1 MTDKN
6 YILDDALRLRE
17 LGFACH
23 WLHRKSKRP
32 IGDDWTT
39 KPVHTVDSLR
49 ASYRDGNN
57 LGVRLGEP
65 SLMVDGNYLHVIDVD
80 IRKPDLEDEAL
91 STLRELLPVN
101 PDNLAKVRSGS
112 SGASFH
118 LYFVSQRP
126 FRSKKLAKSESK
138 HREFDKDKDR
148 DVWRNDWEIELF
160 GTDKQVVVPPSLHD
174 KTHKPYV
181 WLREIEEFELRFGDQ
196 YLIDADDLEQL
207 QIPEHSTYDF
217 EAVNPLDFKAGVLER
232 ILEDI
237 PLSRI
242 DDRNDWVLLG
252 QAIHHQFG
260 GSEEGFR
267 LWMEVSS
274 RGSKYLVNSTERKEL
289 ARYRRFGKYRGRP
302 VTMATISQW
311 AQEARADAMAA
322 EFEELED
329 LDDEEAETA
338 GRSDRC
344 ADGDDFAG
352 MFDDVPDNVGAD
364 DVGGVGSESEPTPA
378 KPEDAIDDGEL
389 PDIHWSKLLDK
400 TEEGAIKGTLHN
412 ITLIVQND
420 PRTKG
425 IIRKN
430 VFAEKLVQFGKPG
443 KRKKKAVTLPT
454 LQLVGEM
461 WNMRDPINGDPWND
475 SRDALLRR
483 MIEAPTLQGGYGL
496 KVSDRDL
503 ASAID
508 ITGSDNAFHPVRDY
522 LKSLTWDGVARMD
535 RLFIDY
541 AKTPD
546 NAYYRSIARLTLV
559 AGVTRVFEPG
569 HKFDFAPILEGL
581 QGRRKSTF
589 IKVLGKHWSAELD
602 GDFADDRSM
611 IEKMLGNWVLEIP
624 ELSAFGKAEVNHIK
638 AFMSRQEDR
647 ARLAYDRRVTIFQ
660 RQCIFMGSTN
670 DKKYLKDETGG
681 RRFWPVECTL
691 GPDEEIDTDTLELNV
706 DQLWAE
712 AYHEYCQMR
721 AKQPRGNL
729 PLYLRDTTA
738 ARIAAVLQESRR
750 IENSTDSIKGIIVE
764 YLDRPQ
770 QSGNIDDA
778 GVTFRDKTC
787 AMEIWVQCFG
797 GEKKNF
803 PYQNQMAINKV
814 LRSLDRWEESGQKRF
829 GDLGV
834 QKAYVRVK
842 EETTNA

>member
-1 MTDKN
+1 MTDFDTN
-6 YILDDALRLRE
+6 IQAAAQSLLG
-17 LGFACH
+17 LGFSVH
-23 WLHRKSKRP
+23 WLHRKQKRP
-32 IGDDWTT
+32 VGNDWQNA
-39 KPVHTVDSLR
+39 TVPTATQLAR
-49 ASYRDGNN
+49 SYESGMN

-65 SLMVDGNYLHVIDVD
+65 SRVGSELYLHVIDVD
-80 IRKPDLEDEAL
+80 IRVPELAAEANAK
-91 STLRELLPVN
+91 LRELLPVN
-101 PDNLAKVRSGS
+101 PDALPMVRSGS
-112 SGASFH
+112 GGASFH
-118 LYFVSQRP
+118 LYFVTTKA
-126 FRSKKLAKSESK
+126 FRSKRLAVSDGK
-138 HREFDKDKDR
+138 HRDKDGKWHFDYE
-148 DVWRNDWEIELF
+148 VELF
-160 GTDKQVVVPPSLHD
+160 GTGKQVVLPPSIHPSGR
-174 KTHKPYV
+174 PYV
-181 WLREIEEFELRFGDQ
+181 WEREFDAFEMEFEDA
-196 YLIDADDLEQL
+196 YTIDADDLTSLAVIEQDSF
-207 QIPEHSTYDF
+207 QYESVP
-217 EAVNPLDFKAGVLER
+217 PLDFKSGRMEAL
-232 ILEDI
+232 L
-237 PLSRI
+237 
-242 DDRNDWVLLG
+242 DDVPVSDLHYDDWIRLG
-252 QAIHHQFG
+252 QALHHQLG
-260 GSEEGFR
+260 GTEEGFQ
-267 LWMEVSS
+267 LWLKHTERSEKHD
-274 RGSKYLVNSTERKEL
+274 GKNSTVRTMRMKW
-289 ARYRRFGKYRGRP
+289 RSFGKYRGRP

>member
-1 MTDKN
+1 MSVHGTLTSA
-6 YILDDALRLRE
+6 IE
-17 LGFACH
+17 LANKGFAVH
-23 WLHRKSKRP
+23 WLHERSKRP
-32 IGDDWTT
+32 VGSNWQSV
-39 KPVHTVDSLR
+39 PVASVDTLSET
-49 ASYRDGNN
+49 YQVGYN

-65 SLMVDGNYLHVIDVD
+65 SQIAEGRYLHVIDAD
-80 IRKPDLEDEAL
+80 IRLPELAEEAIAV
-91 STLRELLPVN
+91 LRELFPVN
-101 PDNLAKVRSGS
+101 PDTLPMVRSGS
-112 SGASFH
+112 GGQSFH
-118 LYFVSQRP
+118 LYFVTDKP
-126 FRSKKLAKSESK
+126 FRSKRLAVSDGK
-138 HREFDKDKDR
+138 HRGEDGKWHFNFEF
-148 DVWRNDWEIELF
+148 ELF
-160 GTDKQVVVPPSLHD
+160 GTGKQVVLPPSIHPSG
-174 KTHKPYV
+174 KPYV
-181 WLREIEEFELRFGDQ
+181 WEREFDAFEMEFNDA
-196 YLIDADDLEQL
+196 YTIDAEDLTALAVIEQDSF
-207 QIPEHSTYDF
+207 QYESVP
-217 EAVNPLDFKAGVLER
+217 PLDFKPGRMEAL
-232 ILEDI
+232 L
-237 PLSRI
+237 
-242 DDRNDWVLLG
+242 DDVPVSDLHYDDWLRLG
-252 QAIHHQFG
+252 QALHHQLG
-260 GSEEGFR
+260 GTEDGFQLWLKHTERSEKHDG
-267 LWMEVSS
+267 
-274 RGSKYLVNSTERKEL
+274 KNSTVRTMRMKW
-289 ARYRRFGKYRGRP
+289 RSFGKYRGRP

-338 GRSDRC
+338 GRSDLRSL
-344 ADGDDFAG
+344 GDDFAG
-352 MFDDVPDNVGAD
+352 MFDDVPDNGGAD
-364 DVGGVGSESEPTPA
+364 DGDSVGSESEPTPA
-378 KPEDAIDDGEL
+378 KPEDTIDDGEL

-522 LKSLTWDGVARMD
+522 LKALKWDGVARMG

-541 AKTPD
+541 VKTPD

-770 QSGNIDDA
+770 QSGSIDDA

-842 EETTNA
+842 KGPEA

>member
-1 MTDKN
+1 MTDFDTK
-6 YILDDALRLRE
+6 IQDAAQSLLG
-17 LGFACH
+17 LGFSVH
-23 WLHRKSKRP
+23 WLHKKQKRP
-32 IGDDWTT
+32 VGKDWQNA
-39 KPVHTVDSLR
+39 PVPTAAQLSH
-49 ASYRDGNN
+49 SYESGFN

-65 SLMVDGNYLHVIDVD
+65 SRVADNLYLHVIDAD
-80 IRKPDLEDEAL
+80 IRMSDQADEAL
-91 STLRELLPVN
+91 AKLRELLPVN
-101 PDNLAKVRSGS
+101 PDTLPMVRSGS
-112 SGASFH
+112 GGASFH
-118 LYFVSQRP
+118 LYFVTTKP
-126 FRSKKLAKSESK
+126 FRSKMLAHSDGK
-138 HREFDKDKDR
+138 HRTADG
-148 DVWRNDWEIELF
+148 VWHKDWELELY
-160 GTDKQVVVPPSLHD
+160 GTGKQVVLPPSIHPSG
-174 KTHKPYV
+174 KPYV
-181 WLREIEEFELRFGDQ
+181 WERQFDAFEMEFEGA
-196 YLIDADDLEQL
+196 YTIDADDLTALAVIEQDSF
-207 QIPEHSTYDF
+207 QYESVP
-217 EAVNPLDFKAGVLER
+217 PLDFKPGRMESL
-232 ILEDI
+232 L
-237 PLSRI
+237 
-242 DDRNDWVLLG
+242 DDVPVSDLHYDDWLRLG
-252 QAIHHQFG
+252 QALHHQLG
-260 GSEEGFR
+260 GTEEGFQ
-267 LWMEVSS
+267 LWLKHTQRSEKHD
-274 RGSKYLVNSTERKEL
+274 GKNSTVRTMRMKW
-289 ARYRRFGKYRGRP
+289 RSFGKYRGRP

-329 LDDEEAETA
+329 LDDEVV
-338 GRSDRC
+338 GSDIDFDSLF
-344 ADGDDFAG
+344 DGDGSDSDG
-352 MFDDVPDNVGAD
+352 GDTDDSDSD
-364 DVGGVGSESEPTPA
+364 TTSPA

-400 TEEGAIKGTLHN
+400 TEEGTIKGTLHN

-483 MIEAPTLQGGYGL
+483 MIEAPVIQGGYGL

-522 LKSLTWDGVARMD
+522 LKSLTWDGVPRMD

-541 AKTPD
+541 VKTPD

-569 HKFDFAPILEGL
+569 AKFDFAPILEGL

-691 GPDEEIDTDTLELNV
+691 GPDEEIDTDTLEQNV

-712 AYHEYCQMR
+712 AYDEYRQMR
-721 AKQPRGNL
+721 IKQPFGTL

-770 QSGNIDDA
+770 QSGSIDDA

-834 QKAYVRVK
+834 QKAYVRIK
-842 EETTNA
+842 RETNNA